1 MTTQLTSIRQSPE
14 SPWRGRIRVGD
25 HLAVFVGV
33 PGDAARHSHHAHQ
46 IVFSGGDGSGLVV
59 DGAARHGEAWIVPSG
74 VSHRVRAGTGP
85 ATFIYAEPWVY
96 TLETLPQF
104 DGIALQDAD
113 ACLQWLEAEWPATP
127 LSPELSALIADVDG
141 LLGEPVRVE
150 DLAKRQNVSTSQLER
165 RLGASLG
172 LPAKQLAI
180 WRRLRFAM
188 GRVLAGATLTAA
200 AHDAGF
206 SDAAHFSRSL
216 RATFGVR
223 ADRSLIPVARDHQPP
238 LAEASRE
245 SQAGVS
251 GASDDVGDRK
261 GSISCDP

>member
-1 MTTQLTSIRQSPE
+1 MTMTLTSIRQPPE
-14 SPWRGRIRVGD
+14 SPWCGRIRVGD

-33 PGDAARHSHHAHQ
+33 PGDAARHAHHAHQ
-46 IVFSGGDGSGLVV
+46 IVFSWDDGNGLVV

-74 VSHRVRAGTGP
+74 VPHRVRAGTGP

-96 TLETLPQF
+96 TLERLPLI
-104 DGIALQDAD
+104 DGRAPRDAD
-113 ACLQWLEAEWPATP
+113 AWLQWLKTEWPANPLTP
-127 LSPELSALIADVDG
+127 ALTALVADVDR
-141 LLGEPVRVE
+141 LLGEPLRVGE
-150 DLAKRQNVSTSQLER
+150 LAKRQNISISQLER
-165 RLGASLG
+165 RLGASIG

-188 GRVLAGATLTAA
+188 DRVLAGATLTAA

-223 ADRSLIPVARDHQPP
+223 ADRSLIPLARGHQPP
-238 LAEASRE
+238 AAEASRE
-245 SQAGVS
+245 SQTGVA

-261 GSISCDP
+261 GSIS

>member
-1 MTTQLTSIRQSPE
+1 MTTTLTSIRQPPE

-33 PGDAARHSHHAHQ
+33 PGDAARHAHYAHQ
-46 IVFSGGDGSGLVV
+46 IVFSGGDGNGLVV

-74 VSHRVRAGTGP
+74 VPHRVRAGTGP

-96 TLETLPQF
+96 TLERLPVI
-104 DGIALQDAD
+104 DGGAPGDAD
-113 ACLQWLEAEWPATP
+113 AWLQRLKTEWPANPLTP
-127 LSPELSALIADVDG
+127 ALTALVADVDR
-141 LLGEPVRVE
+141 LLGEPLRVGE
-150 DLAKRQNVSTSQLER
+150 LAKRQNISISQLER
-165 RLGASLG
+165 RLGASIG
-172 LPAKQLAI
+172 LPAKQLVL

-188 GRVLAGATLTAA
+188 DRVLAGATLTAA

-223 ADRSLIPVARDHQPP
+223 ADRSLIPLARRHQPP
-238 LAEASRE
+238 AAEASRE
-245 SQAGVS
+245 SHAGVA
-251 GASDDVGDRK
+251 GASDDVGARK
-261 GSISCDP
+261 GSIS